1 MTATA
6 DRPAG
11 RRRRRRRR
19 VDPDGAMTLYEHLRE
34 LQLRLFRS
42 ALAIVVCAVI
52 GWIFYEQ
59 LFDLVSAPIQP
70 AVEAARAEGRDVILA
85 IGGIAEALT
94 LKLQVAGVAG
104 LVLSSPVWLY
114 QLWRYIAP
122 GLHGNERKWAYAFA
136 FTATPLFLAGVAFG
150 YLVMPNMLEAL
161 LGLTPEGVQ
170 NIVAVDSYLS
180 FILQV
185 LVFFGIGFLVPLI
198 FLMLNLA
205 GILSARRFFGWWRG
219 LILGSFVFG
228 AVATP
233 TGDPFW
239 MTMAA
244 LPLLGMLLI
253 SGGLMTLVDA
263 RRLRRARRAEYA
275 QWSDDE
281 ASPLPP
287 PEPDEAP

>member
-1 MTATA
+1 
-6 DRPAG
+6 
-11 RRRRRRRR
+11 
-19 VDPDGAMTLYEHLRE
+19 MTLYEHLRE

-42 ALAIVVCAVI
+42 ALAIVVGAAI
-52 GWIFYEQ
+52 GWVFYEQ
-59 LFDLVSAPIQP
+59 LFELVSAPIEP

-104 LVLSSPVWLY
+104 LVLSAPVWLY

-122 GLHGNERKWAYAFA
+122 GLHGNERRWAYAFA

-185 LVFFGIGFLVPLI
+185 LVFFGIGFLVPLV

-239 MTMAA
+239 MMMAA
-244 LPLLGMLLI
+244 LPLLGMLLV
-253 SGGLMTLVDA
+253 SGGLMTVVDA
-263 RRLRRARRAEYA
+263 RRLRRARRAEA
-275 QWSDDE
+275 TAWSDDE
-281 ASPLPP
+281 ASPLP
-287 PEPDEAP
+287 EPDPDLDDTP